1 LALHTASSTTVRVV
15 IGDTH
20 QDGLVLSNGVL
31 DAALIEAGA
40 NNTVRVGASHLAA
53 VLATGAFSILSPT
66 SIELVAAVSA
76 LDSTNGLTLSA
87 NGTIDVTATLEAAL
101 FCSYFCSHLRF
112 PLLCSWVAVP
122 PLPRVLV

>member
-40 NNTVRVGASHLAA
+40 NNTVRASHLAA
-53 VLATGAFSILSPT
+53 VLATGAFSISFPT